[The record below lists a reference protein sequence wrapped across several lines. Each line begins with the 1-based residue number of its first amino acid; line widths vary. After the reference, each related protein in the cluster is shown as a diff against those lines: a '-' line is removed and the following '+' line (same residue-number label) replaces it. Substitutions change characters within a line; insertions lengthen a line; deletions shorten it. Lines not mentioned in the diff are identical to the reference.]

1 MTSEI
6 QQGKPFSAEE
16 TQRIVEQFNRD
27 GYYFFGEVFTQEE
40 AATLKALMEQ
50 KHNDPRMHDE
60 AGDHIRG
67 VGMMRMF
74 EYDKTFRDLIVREP
88 YVSLAE
94 AILGEDCHMMS
105 QNALRY
111 GPGQGGGWHSDD
123 KLHFPLPDDVPR
135 HDPRI
140 TLPCFVINVLIPLIN
155 IETIDDGPT
164 QVVPGSHYSGRKPPA
179 EENPTF
185 EGKGPSVSSQRQAV
199 PICSTAKSGIAEPP
213 TIEIRFGTLQP
224 LHTVSGSLHSGSIH
238 LSTTGCLNTSLRGQ
252 TNAYKDCW
260 GGIRREPSAK
270 CMNESHYRKFF
281 ELMAGRSALIDLR
294 EDKQTNLT
302 EITPPN

>member
-6 QQGKPFSAEE
+6 QQGKPFSEEE
-16 TQRIVEQFNRD
+16 TQRIVEQFNSD

-40 AATLKALMEQ
+40 AATLKTLMEQ
-50 KHNDPRMHDE
+50 KYNDPRMHDE

-67 VGMMRMF
+67 ISMMRMF
-74 EYDKTFRDLIVREP
+74 EYHKTFRDLIVREP

-140 TLPCFVINVLIPLIN
+140 TLPCFVINVLIPLID

-164 QVVPGSHYSGRKPPA
+164 QVVPGSHYSGRKPSA

-185 EGKGPSVSSQRQAV
+185 EGKGAVSFFTKAGGAYMFNSQVWHRGTPNNRNQIRYVAAVTYSQR
-199 PICSTAKSGIAEPP
+199 IIAQRLYPFIDYRMPEHVF
-213 TIEIRFGTLQP
+213 EGADERLQRLLGRHNKGAFG
-224 LHTVSGSLHSGSIH
+224 
-238 LSTTGCLNTSLRGQ
+238 
-252 TNAYKDCW
+252 
-260 GGIRREPSAK
+260 
-270 CMNESHYRKFF
+270 
-281 ELMAGRSALIDLR
+281 
-294 EDKQTNLT
+294 
-302 EITPPN
+302 

>member
-6 QQGKPFSAEE
+6 QQGKPFSEEE

-67 VGMMRMF
+67 IGMMRMF
-74 EYDKTFRDLIVREP
+74 EYHKTFRDLIVREP

-123 KLHFPLPDDVPR
+123 KTPF
-135 HDPRI
+135 
-140 TLPCFVINVLIPLIN
+140 
-155 IETIDDGPT
+155 
-164 QVVPGSHYSGRKPPA
+164 
-179 EENPTF
+179 
-185 EGKGPSVSSQRQAV
+185 
-199 PICSTAKSGIAEPP
+199 
-213 TIEIRFGTLQP
+213 
-224 LHTVSGSLHSGSIH
+224 
-238 LSTTGCLNTSLRGQ
+238 
-252 TNAYKDCW
+252 
-260 GGIRREPSAK
+260 SA
-270 CMNESHYRKFF
+270 
-281 ELMAGRSALIDLR
+281 AGRCAS
-294 EDKQTNLT
+294 T
-302 EITPPN
+302 